1 MVDGESLNWNGF
13 LLSLTTAILWGV
25 LPVFLHICLQALN
38 SQSITWLRF
47 LVAALVVLIFLANK
61 RALPNLARQSPKTL
75 LIALFAALLLVV
87 NYVTTVQS
95 LAYVSP
101 ETVQVVM
108 QVAPI
113 MLMLG
118 GIFFYK
124 EHLNPLAMFG
134 AVTLFIGLGL
144 FFSPNIGKL
153 LSTGSEY
160 NKGIM
165 LVLIAATAWA
175 GYALSQKLLL
185 RSFTAKQLTLII
197 YVVGIIALLP
207 FIDLSGLANMTG
219 LQWGALIFCCINT
232 VVAYGCFTE
241 ALAVWN
247 ASKVGAVVAT
257 GPVFTFVCVAGAE
270 RYLPE
275 QYAMLEL
282 NVFVLIGALCVVSGS
297 MITAL
302 AKDKTL

>member
-1 MVDGESLNWNGF
+1 MNWNGF
-13 LLSLTTAILWGV
+13 LLSLTTAVLWGV
-25 LPVFLHICLQALN
+25 LPVFLHICLQALD

-47 LVAALVVLIFLANK
+47 LVAAGIVLIFLANK
-61 RALPNLARQSPKTL
+61 RALPNLARQSPKIL
-75 LIALFAALLLVV
+75 LIALIAALLLVV

-124 EHLNPLAMFG
+124 ERLNPLAIFG
-134 AVTLFIGLGL
+134 AVTLFSGLGL
-144 FFSPNIGKL
+144 FFSPNIGEL
-153 LSTGSEY
+153 LLAGSQY
-160 NKGIM
+160 NKGIV

-219 LQWGALIFCCINT
+219 LQWGALVFCCINT

-247 ASKVGAVVAT
+247 SSKVGAVVAT
-257 GPVFTFVCVAGAE
+257 GPVFTFICVAGAE
-270 RYLPE
+270 HFLPG
-275 QYAMLEL
+275 QYAMIEL

-297 MITAL
+297 MMTAL
-302 AKDKTL
+302 SKDKTL